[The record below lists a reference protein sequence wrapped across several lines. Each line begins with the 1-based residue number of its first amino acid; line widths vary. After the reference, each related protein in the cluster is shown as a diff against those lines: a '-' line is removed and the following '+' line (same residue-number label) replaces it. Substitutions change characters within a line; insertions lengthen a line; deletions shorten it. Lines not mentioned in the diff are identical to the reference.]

1 MKWQKQN
8 AGQYEEDD
16 VLCHPRAGGE
26 GTAWE
31 NLPVMQEEPHGTPG
45 LGAGSGNGRRPR
57 SAHPNQVRQSWTS
70 LGRFGSVQDT
80 ARPLQERNLV
90 LSAPPQARSN
100 IWGCLAPG
108 ECHDLGHCWGGQGK
122 DRITT
127 LLIFL
132 FQSSARMRNPS
143 QSQLPAQVH
152 GSQQRWEPP
161 ALGHAGI

>member
-1 MKWQKQN
+1 MKWQKRN

-26 GTAWE
+26 GTAWQ

-45 LGAGSGNGRRPR
+45 LGAGSGNGETSECTPKSSQAELDESGKVWQRPGH
-57 SAHPNQVRQSWTS
+57 SEA
-70 LGRFGSVQDT
+70 T
-80 ARPLQERNLV
+80 AGE
-90 LSAPPQARSN
+90 
-100 IWGCLAPG
+100 GLAPG
-108 ECHDLGHCWGGQGK
+108 EHRELGHCWGGQGK
-122 DRITT
+122 HRITT
-127 LLIFL
+127 LLVFL